1 MNRSYLSL
9 AEKDV
14 QHQLHPYTD
23 ARLHREVGPLIIE
36 RGEGVY
42 VYDNQGK
49 RYLEAMS
56 GLWSVALGFSNERL
70 IKAAEQQ
77 LRKLPFITSSAT
89 RLTRPVSNW
98 PRS

>member
-1 MNRSYLSL
+1 MAAIPPEFLNMNRSYLSL

-23 ARLHREVGPLIIE
+23 ARLHQEVGPLIIE

-56 GLWSVALGFSNERL
+56 GLWSVALGFSCL
-70 IKAAEQQ
+70 
-77 LRKLPFITSSAT
+77 LYTSPS
-89 RLTRPVSNW
+89 
-98 PRS
+98 PRD